1 MVNLYSP
8 RAVADLM
15 KRHGLRTTQAL
26 GQHFLLDR
34 NALERMVG
42 AAELTGEEAVL
53 EIGPGLGAMTRILAE
68 HAATVT
74 AVEVDAGFIGVLRET
89 VGGLPNVRVDHAD
102 FLKLDLPTWV
112 PENLSPLPATL
123 VANVP
128 YNISTPILAALL
140 ATGAYW
146 RVIVLLVQK
155 EVAERMRAQPNTP
168 EYGSLSVFAQFHAAV
183 DIAGTVA
190 SQCFFPPPKVESS
203 IVRLRPL
210 AEPPVAVSDTALF
223 HRIVR
228 ASFGQRRKT
237 LLNALSAMPEWDK
250 DDARAALEAAGVDPK
265 RRGETL
271 SMAEFAMIANAGRES
286 DARLPK

>member
-1 MVNLYSP
+1 
-8 RAVADLM
+8 M

-34 NALERMVG
+34 NALERMVN
-42 AAELTGEEAVL
+42 AAELTGEEAIL
-53 EIGPGLGAMTRILAE
+53 EIGPGLGAMTRILSE
-68 HAATVT
+68 RAATVR
-74 AVEVDAGFIGVLRET
+74 AVEVDAGFIGVLKET
-89 VGGLPNVRVDHAD
+89 VGDLQNVRVDHAD
-102 FLKLDLPTWV
+102 FLKLDLPSWV
-112 PENLSPLPATL
+112 PANLNPLPATI

-128 YNISTPILAALL
+128 YNISTPILASLL

-155 EVAERMRAQPNTP
+155 EVAERMRAKPNTP
-168 EYGSLSVFAQFHAAV
+168 EYGSLSVFAQFYAAV

-190 SQCFFPPPKVESS
+190 AQCFFPPPKVESS
-203 IVRLRPL
+203 IIRLRPL
-210 AEPPVAVSDTALF
+210 AEPPVAVNDVPLF

-237 LLNALSAMPEWDK
+237 LLNALSAMPEWGK
-250 DDARAALEAAGVDPK
+250 DGARAALETAGIDSK

-271 SMAEFAMIANAGRES
+271 TMAEFAALANAGE
-286 DARLPK
+286 DETL